1 MYSFDKFVDRRASGA
16 YKYDRL
22 DRYFGR
28 TDLQPMWVAD
38 MEFETPDFITDALKE
53 RLEHPVFGYTVTPDA
68 FADSIKKWEKDRH
81 GWDIQADWICYIPGI
96 VKGIGMAVRALL
108 EKDDKVIIQPPV
120 YHPFRLVPQA
130 CGFEVVYNPLLPA
143 ANGIYKMD
151 LEGLEAIVKADPKC
165 KLLILCN
172 PHNPA
177 GIVWDKTTLLQ
188 LAGICSKY
196 GVTVISDE
204 IHCDMALFGHKHIP
218 FASVS
223 EEAAKISITFAAPS
237 KTFNVAGIVSSHAIV
252 PDKALREK
260 FFGWMEACELN
271 EHDIFAPITTIAA
284 FTKGEPWRKELV
296 KYLEGNVLA
305 VEEFCEKR
313 LPEVKPVRP
322 QASFLVWLDCRSLGL
337 NQNNLN
343 RLFTEEAHLALNDGQ
358 MFGKEG
364 IGYMR
369 FNIGAPRSF
378 VLEALEKLE
387 KAVIKCCRK

>member
-1 MYSFDKFVDRRASGA
+1 MYNFDKFVDRRGTGA

-53 RLEHPVFGYTVTPDA
+53 RLSHPVFGYTVTPDA
-68 FADSIKKWEKDRH
+68 FAASIKNWEKDRH
-81 GWDIQADWICYIPGI
+81 GWEIETDWICYIPGI

-108 EKDDKVIIQPPV
+108 EKGDKVIIQPPV

-130 CGFEVVYNPLLPA
+130 CGFEVVYNPLLPGA
-143 ANGIYKMD
+143 DGIYKMD
-151 LEGLEAIVKADPKC
+151 LEGLEATVKADSKC

-177 GIVWDKTTLLQ
+177 GIVWDKATLQQ
-188 LAGICSKY
+188 LASICCKY
-196 GVTVISDE
+196 GITVISDE
-204 IHCDMALFGHKHIP
+204 IHCDMALFGHKHVP

-223 EEAAKISITFAAPS
+223 EEAAGISITFAAPS

-252 PDKALREK
+252 PDKKLREK

-284 FTKGEPWRKELV
+284 FTKGKPWRRELV

-305 VEEFCEKR
+305 VEEFCAKR

-322 QASFLVWLDCRSLGL
+322 QASFLIWLDCRGLGL
-337 NQNNLN
+337 SQKELN

>member
-1 MYSFDKFVDRRASGA
+1 MYDFDKIVDRRGSGA

-38 MEFETPDFITDALKE
+38 MEFETPEFITEALKK
-53 RLEHPVFGYTVTPDA
+53 RMEHPVFGYTITPDD
-68 FADSIKKWEKDRH
+68 FAKSIKNWEKDRH
-81 GWDIQADWICYIPGI
+81 GWDIEEDWICYIPGI
-96 VKGIGMAVRALL
+96 VKGIGMAIRALL
-108 EKDDKVIIQPPV
+108 DKGDKVIIQPPV

-130 CGFEVVYNPLLPA
+130 CGYEVVFNPLLEQA
-143 ANGIYKMD
+143 DGSYKMD
-151 LEGLEAIVKADPKC
+151 LEGLEAILKADNQC

-177 GIVWDKTTLLQ
+177 GIVWDRQTLER
-188 LAGICSKY
+188 LAAICHKY
-196 GVTVISDE
+196 GIIVISDE

-223 EEAAKISITFAAPS
+223 KEAAEISVTFAAPS

-252 PDKALREK
+252 PDKALRER

-271 EHDIFAPITTIAA
+271 DHDIFAPITTIAA
-284 FTKGEPWRKELV
+284 FTKGEAWRKELV

-305 VEEFCEKR
+305 VEEFCKTR
-313 LPEVKPVRP
+313 LPQIKPLRP
-322 QASFLVWLDCRSLGL
+322 QASFLIWLDCRGLGL
-337 NQNNLN
+337 SQEELTD
-343 RLFTEEAHLALNDGQ
+343 LFIDKAHLALNDGA

-364 IGYMR
+364 TGFMR

-378 VLEALEKLE
+378 VIEALEKLE
-387 KAVIKCCRK
+387 KAVKCCRR